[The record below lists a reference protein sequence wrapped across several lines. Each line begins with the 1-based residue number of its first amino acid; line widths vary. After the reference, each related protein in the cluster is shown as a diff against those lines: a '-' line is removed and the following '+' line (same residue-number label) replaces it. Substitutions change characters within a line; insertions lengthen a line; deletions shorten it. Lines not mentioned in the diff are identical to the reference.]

1 MKRMIVLL
9 VVVWLSYAC
18 YGEVIEY
25 EFSGFIDTINNN
37 QNNVLPGVTINQPF
51 EGTFS
56 YSIVPDYDPDS
67 TRHGG
72 YYQDASISVSLD
84 YFTLSYLDDFVYFSI
99 RDEISSGEDRFY
111 FVVDGQQG
119 DYNFSNFGIILLDS
133 TRQVFTDD
141 SLPLSLDLNDF
152 TSSKLLLIGRKQM
165 QDYFNVE
172 GTITSL
178 TLVPEPATMSLLFG
192 GLLLMNV
199 RMKRAKQ

>member
-9 VVVWLSYAC
+9 VVVCLSYAC
-18 YGEVIEY
+18 YGQVIEY
-25 EFSGFIDTINNN
+25 EFSGFIDTIDDN
-37 QNNVLPGVTINQPF
+37 QNNVLPGLTINQPF

-56 YSIVPDYDPDS
+56 YSIVPDQSSLSRLGRYN
-67 TRHGG
+67 
-72 YYQDASISVSLD
+72 QDASISVSLD
-84 YFTLSYLDDFVYFSI
+84 NFTLSYLDDFVYFSVS
-99 RDEISSGEDRFY
+99 DQISPGEDRFS
-111 FVVDGQQG
+111 FMVDGQQG
-119 DYNFSNFGIILLDS
+119 DYNFTLFGVRLIDS
-133 TRQVFTDD
+133 TRQAFTDD

-152 TSSKLLLIGRKQM
+152 TSNKLHIVGYKEANLFQI
-165 QDYFNVE
+165 E